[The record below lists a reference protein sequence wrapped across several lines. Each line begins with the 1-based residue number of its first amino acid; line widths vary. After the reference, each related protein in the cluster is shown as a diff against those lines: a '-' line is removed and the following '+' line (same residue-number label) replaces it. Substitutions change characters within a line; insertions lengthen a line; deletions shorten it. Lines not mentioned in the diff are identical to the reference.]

1 MTTVPTPQQLAQI
14 EDEHLE
20 ELALS
25 WRAQAGRGDREAFGV
40 AHALEVEL
48 RRRVRTSQLQQLPAS
63 PPPPPRPW
71 WKFWASDSAASS
83 DPSDRPGST
92 GS

>member
-20 ELALS
+20 ELAHS

-48 RRRVRTSQLQQLPAS
+48 RRRVRTSQLQQLPES
-63 PPPPPRPW
+63 PAPPPRPW
-71 WKFWASDSAASS
+71 WKFWGSDSADSSNASGRS
-83 DPSDRPGST
+83 GSR